1 MRALR
6 AARLLAA
13 VAAAGGIAGGCAGGP
28 EAAEAS
34 YGPPS
39 PWTTIRL
46 DAPGGD
52 LALLDFGRRG
62 GGLTLLGAHG
72 WGGSGLQFAP
82 LAAELDGDLRVLA
95 PDFPGTGASSP
106 PADGRYDMDL
116 FVSVLRRLTEGTGPV
131 VLVGHS
137 LGAKV
142 AAAFAARY
150 PEKVR
155 ALVLIA
161 PYGLQGQEGALFRAL
176 ARHRGLAR
184 LAASLN
190 NRLAI
195 RLGRRRVYYDRTRI
209 PGAIMEHTTASQLTR
224 SGRAALAAVT
234 GAMVARDPIDSLL
247 PSLPQP
253 TLILWGRE
261 DRVMPSSAAARYA
274 ALMPRARLVLL
285 DRCGHVPM
293 TEKPAETA
301 RAIEAFLREN
311 GLPAR

>member
-1 MRALR
+1 MSALR
-6 AARLLAA
+6 AARVLAA

-28 EAAEAS
+28 ETADAS
-34 YGPPS
+34 YAPLF

-52 LALLDFGRRG
+52 LALLDIGRRDA
-62 GGLTLLGAHG
+62 GLTLLGAHG
-72 WGGSGLQFAP
+72 WGGSGVQFAP
-82 LAAELDGDLRVLA
+82 LAAELDGGLRVLA

-106 PADGRYDMDL
+106 AADGQYDMDL
-116 FVSVLRRLTEGTGPV
+116 FVSVLRRVAEGTGPV

-142 AAAFAARY
+142 AAVFAARY

-155 ALVLIA
+155 ALVFIA
-161 PYGLQGQEGALFRAL
+161 PYGLEGQEGALFRAL

-184 LAASLN
+184 LAAGLN
-190 NRLAI
+190 NRLAV
-195 RLGRRRVYYDRTRI
+195 RVGRRRVYYDRTRV
-209 PGAIMEHTTASQLTR
+209 PAAITEHTTASQLSR

-234 GAMVARDPIDSLL
+234 SAMIGTDPIDSLL

-253 TLILWGRE
+253 TLIVWGRE
-261 DRVMPSSAAARYA
+261 DRVMPSSAAARYT

-293 TEKPAETA
+293 AERPAETA
-301 RAIEAFLREN
+301 GAIEAFLREN
-311 GLPAR
+311 DLLAR